1 MSNNIFPQTDSK
13 TVRVAAWNVRR
24 KINVAE
30 EYLRNN
36 LEDFSIDVLFLLE
49 VDIEQY
55 KASCNIS
62 LPGYQVMEKW
72 VVRDYGGV
80 KNSAICRIIGLIK
93 TDTFSR
99 VERLAASEGD
109 RSEIW
114 VRCTRKG
121 GECFTIAGVYNEWS
135 DIEGTR
141 RPGPNMEALKS
152 EIARHSNRGLLMCGD
167 WNIRIDDVLNCQKS
181 YAHFNMGEDF
191 HDHLVG
197 HGFEIHSV
205 GGTHRMTRINKNGT
219 ETKIYTSLD
228 WVFTNLPT
236 VYTRKK
242 WIPFS
247 TDHALVYADVKVRE
261 TNRKDYELRRDTR
274 GLYSE
279 ECLAYLDSVDWST
292 YYGDDK
298 HVDDLVNM
306 LQEQLEYVMRVFS
319 PYKLVRKRSTCT
331 RPSEGDRAKKN
342 KISFLT
348 RAGRVQ
354 EASRLQRELTK
365 ERRRKSFKKI
375 KDDLQEG
382 RTDIF
387 SLYSRF
393 TKKEWQSTGVRDR
406 KGAVRGGKEAADIF
420 AETFENKLRT
430 LKKRVKVDTEA
441 MDHLKPWEAWDK
453 TGRHN
458 TFRFTPVSLG
468 KVRKVMKKMKPSTSE
483 DINGLPQKVLKFWSK
498 SPVGI
503 INPLWCIINRSMSSG
518 VFPRGWKSAKLTF
531 LYKGSGDRLD
541 ALNYRPL
548 SILNPAGK
556 ALEVCATEQFTQF
569 LEVNEL
575 LPRSQH
581 GFRKGRSTV
590 TAITDVMSWMDEQK
604 RDKKCRALL
613 AFDFSSAFD
622 MIDHKALNKKLQHL
636 GADTNAQEW
645 FTSFMSE
652 RSMAVSVEGQLSR
665 TFTLETCAPQGSPL
679 SPILYLACCYDIGT
693 YIEQLQGNK
702 SVMYADDT
710 SVAIAHKNPEDVIRG
725 MEDAC
730 RSMNKYSSQNGL
742 ALNIKKTV
750 WMAMDN
756 IKSDRINVDGQEI
769 LESKQMR
776 FLGFHVSR
784 DWSGNTHLNT
794 IKRKVLHR
802 ISIIRRLSKYMP
814 ASTLLK
820 CTTAYVLPVLEYGLE
835 VWSDIT
841 NPHRLHVLKKAEV
854 LAKDAARAS
863 LSLRRADMTPS
874 EVLWS
879 RLGLQKTRLRALEKT
894 FLAGYDLFTVG
905 VPKMGRKGEG
915 TIQAGRWAWLN
926 QNRNYFV
933 AERTRRDITE
943 GGQIAA
949 QCIRGGESLR
959 NKAMAVWKLV
969 VDNEDLSE
977 TRTKSEFKKKLKKP
991 GTLEGLLVQL
1001 HS

>member
-1 MSNNIFPQTDSK
+1 M
-13 TVRVAAWNVRR
+13 RR

-30 EYLRNN
+30 EYLRSS

-55 KASCNIS
+55 KASCNVS
-62 LPGYQVMEKW
+62 VPGYQVMEKW

-80 KNSAICRIIGLIK
+80 ENNTICRIVGLVK

-99 VERLAASEGD
+99 VERLPANEGD

-114 VRCTRKG
+114 IRCTRRG
-121 GECFTIAGVYNEWS
+121 GESFIVAGVYNEWT

-141 RPGPNMEALKS
+141 RPGPDMEALKS

-167 WNIRIDDVLNCQKS
+167 WNIRIDDVLKCQRS
-181 YAHFNMGEDF
+181 YAHFNIGEDF
-191 HDHLVG
+191 HDHLVK

-205 GGTHRMTRINKNGT
+205 GATHRMTRLNKNGT

-228 WVFTNLPT
+228 WTFTNLPT
-236 VYTRKK
+236 VYTKKK
-242 WIPFS
+242 WLPFP
-247 TDHALVYADVKVRE
+247 TDHALVYSDVKVRE
-261 TNRKDYELRRDTR
+261 TCREDYEFRRDIR

-279 ECLAYLDSVDWST
+279 ECLKYLENVDWSP

-306 LQEQLEYVMRVFS
+306 LQEQIEYVMRVFS
-319 PYKLVRKRSTCT
+319 PYKLVRKRSTCV
-331 RPSEGDRAKKN
+331 RPSEGDRSKKTR
-342 KISFLT
+342 ISFLT
-348 RAGRVQ
+348 RVGRIQ
-354 EASRLQRELTK
+354 EARKLQRELTR

-393 TKKEWQSTGVRDR
+393 TKKEWQSIGVRDR
-406 KGAVRGGKEAADIF
+406 RGTVRGGKDAANIF
-420 AETFENKLRT
+420 ADTFENKLKN

-458 TFRFTPVSLG
+458 TFRFIPVHLG
-468 KVRKVMKKMKPSTSE
+468 KVRKVMKRMKPSKSE

-498 SPVGI
+498 SSAGV
-503 INPLWCIINRSMSSG
+503 INPLWCIINRSLSSG
-518 VFPRGWKSAKLTF
+518 IFPKGWKTAKITF
-531 LYKGSGDRLD
+531 IYKGSGDRLD

-548 SILNPAGK
+548 SILHPAGK
-556 ALEVCATEQFTQF
+556 ALEVCATDQFTQF
-569 LEVNEL
+569 LEANKL

-613 AFDFSSAFD
+613 AFNFSSAFD
-622 MIDHKALNKKLQHL
+622 MVDHKVLNKKLQHL
-636 GADTNAQEW
+636 GADENAQRW

-652 RSMAVSVEGQLSR
+652 RSMAVSVEGHLSR
-665 TFTLETCAPQGSPL
+665 TFTLETCAPQGSSL

-693 YIEQLQGNK
+693 YIERLQGNK

-710 SVAIAHKNPEDVIRG
+710 SVAIAHKNPEEVIRG

-730 RSMNKYSSQNGL
+730 RSMNQYSSQNGL

-750 WMAMDN
+750 WMSMDN
-756 IKSDRINVDGQEI
+756 IRRDRINVDGQEI

-776 FLGFHVSR
+776 FLGFHISR

-794 IKRKVLHR
+794 IRRNVLHR

-820 CTTAYVLPVLEYGLE
+820 CTSAYVLPVLEYGLE

-863 LSLRRADMTPS
+863 LGLRRADLTPS

-879 RLGLQKTRLRALEKT
+879 KLGVPKTRIRALEKT
-894 FLAGYDLFTVG
+894 LLAGYDLFTVG
-905 VPKMGRKGEG
+905 APKTGGKGKSV
-915 TIQAGRWAWLN
+915 TPSGRWAWLN
-926 QNRNYFV
+926 ENQNYFV
-933 AERTRRDITE
+933 AERTRRGITE
-943 GGQIAA
+943 GGQLAA
-949 QCIRGGESLR
+949 QCIRGGESLK
-959 NKAMAVWKLV
+959 NKARAAWKLV
-969 VDNEDLSE
+969 IDNKDLSG
-977 TRTKSEFKKKLKKP
+977 TRTKKEFRKALRKP
-991 GTLEGLLVQL
+991 GTLEALLEKL
-1001 HS
+1001 HG